1 VTPAA
6 GRPAILTLL
15 TDFGVSDAYVGAMK
29 GVMLGVNPALTFV
42 DLTHQVA
49 PQNVLQ
55 GAFLLGTAWRFFP
68 QGTLH
73 LAVVDPGVGTQQVAL
88 VVQYQGHTFL
98 CPDNGLLSFVLP
110 QSAPR
115 RSTSSA
121 GKVAP
126 FQPHRSPLPAGF
138 RAYALTT
145 PRYWLPKVSATFH
158 GRDLFAPAAAH
169 LSLGVPM
176 EELGEPVQSLTRLRI
191 PAPLRDGVRLT
202 GCVLH
207 VDRFGNI
214 VTSIPAEALAGMGR
228 DVMVDVG
235 GRQIRGLVETYAQGQ
250 GLVALIGSHGY
261 LEVALANGNAAAE
274 LGVGV
279 GEVVKV
285 RKPSR

>member
-1 VTPAA
+1 MTPAA

-15 TDFGVSDAYVGAMK
+15 TDFGASDAYVGAMK
-29 GVMLGVNPALTFV
+29 GVMLGVNPALTLV

-49 PQNVLQ
+49 PQNVLE
-55 GAFLLGTAWRFFP
+55 GAFLLGAAWRFFP
-68 QGTLH
+68 QGAIH
-73 LAVVDPGVGTQQVAL
+73 LAVVDPGVGTQRVAL
-88 VVQYQGHTFL
+88 LIHGEGHYFL
-98 CPDNGLLSFVLP
+98 APDNGLLSFVLP

-126 FQPHRSPLPAGF
+126 FQPYQSPVPPGL
-138 RAYALTT
+138 RAYALTN
-145 PRYWLPKVSATFH
+145 PRYWLPQVSSTFH
-158 GRDLFAPAAAH
+158 GRDIFAAAAAH

-176 EELGEPVQSLTRLRI
+176 EELGAPVQSLTRLRI
-191 PAPLRDGVRLT
+191 PAPLRDGARLT

-214 VTSIPAEALAGMGR
+214 VTSMPAEALAGMGR
-228 DVMVDVG
+228 DVMVEVG
-235 GRQIRGLVETYAQGQ
+235 GRQVRGLVETYGEGK

-261 LEVALANGNAAAE
+261 LEVALAGGNAARE

-279 GEVVKV
+279 GAEVRV
-285 RKPSR
+285 RRF